1 MPIHQLLIDDRE
13 ALNFYFDPDVV
24 LRNLPCLLN
33 ATTQYFSFILVFS
46 RLIVYFFIST
56 PYLAASRADLSFIRC
71 WVYFLCLQSSRLSQL
86 PKTLSVSVSFVFA
99 SDHQHPSSSLR
110 VDVNVREPSVDE
122 RMKMRDRKIPSNN
135 SAFTLRGRNCMNG
148 EGSKVAAEPMIIRA
162 IEAGTFSSD
171 YSTLILQGGIKYE
184 HGEGCLLL
192 AAAT

>member
-1 MPIHQLLIDDRE
+1 MNSCFDLDV
-13 ALNFYFDPDVV
+13 ALRRFP
-24 LRNLPCLLN
+24 LLN
-33 ATTQYFSFILVFS
+33 YS
-46 RLIVYFFIST
+46 YFISAFLSSHLSSFLSIA
-56 PYLAASRADLSFIRC
+56 YLAASCADLSFIRG
-71 WVYFLCLQSSRLSQL
+71 WIQCLDHQPSRGSQL
-86 PKTLSVSVSFVFA
+86 PKTSSVSVTFVLA

-110 VDVNVREPSVDE
+110 VDVNVREPSGDE
-122 RMKMRDRKIPSNN
+122 RMKMRARKIPSND
-135 SAFTLRGRNCMNG
+135 SALSLRCRNCMNG